1 MSIIIL
7 SLIAILV
14 LIGSIY
20 LAVSKES
27 KLMKFGVAAFAV
39 LIISQLVLTSFFILI

>member
-1 MSIIIL
+1 MSII
-7 SLIAILV
+7 LIAILI
-14 LIGSIY
+14 LIGGIY